1 MNTMGSGSSP
11 QPPSFA
17 RYLAGTGSK
26 AVRLSTELKKLG
38 FSSSALNRSTHLQR
52 RALSKL
58 EEKHGEAWKSLVGH
72 HQRARRPEDMVRH
85 YEHTVSEAKKQT
97 EALAQERMKENIRSL
112 RAERVRQTEKE
123 QGRYS
128 ALRGRE
134 VTSAISESA
143 RGART
148 SAVRTEGAET
158 SAVRKKSASPPMP
171 KEKPPARINTIVGF

>member
-1 MNTMGSGSSP
+1 MGSSSTP
-11 QPPSFA
+11 PPSFA

-26 AVRLSTELKKLG
+26 ASRLSSEFKKLG

-58 EEKHGEAWKSLVGH
+58 EEKHGEAWKHLVSH
-72 HQRARRPEDMVRH
+72 HQAARRPEDMVRH
-85 YEHTVSEAKKQT
+85 YGHEVESVKQEAAELGQK
-97 EALAQERMKENIRSL
+97 RMQENIRSL

-123 QGRYS
+123 QGKYS
-128 ALRGRE
+128 ALRARE

-148 SAVRTEGAET
+148 SAIRTESAET
-158 SAVRKKSASPPMP
+158 SAVRKKTAPLAPP